1 MVELNMNDKS
11 DASGNY
17 GGSCEWA
24 DPSLALN
31 VGTLCDAAVG
41 AARVDGAAV
50 SLLTPSCTAR
60 ELLYATD
67 AVAARIDDVQLTLG
81 QGPCLDAYR
90 QRTPQART
98 AIGNH
103 HAESPWPLFD
113 DAVHLLGAG
122 AVFAYPLLRSVSSP
136 IGVLALYRRSEGPL
150 DSTQRAA
157 ATACAKAL
165 STQIALDLPRHVARP
180 LPATRL
186 TQVPVAAGMV
196 ALQLDLRINE
206 ALDVLRAHSYSSDR
220 SLSDVADDVV
230 QRRMTF
236 AGGGPTT

>member
-1 MVELNMNDKS
+1 MDDNS
-11 DASGNY
+11 DVSGNY
-17 GGSCEWA
+17 DGACAWA
-24 DPSLALN
+24 DAALRVN
-31 VGTLCDAAVG
+31 IGTLCDAAVS
-41 AARVDGAAV
+41 AACVDGAAV

-67 AVAARIDDVQLTLG
+67 AVVARIDGVQLTLG

-90 QRTPQART
+90 QRTPQARN

-113 DAVHLLGAG
+113 DAVHHLGAG
-122 AVFAYPLLRSVSSP
+122 AVFAYPLLRAAASP
-136 IGVLALYRRSEGPL
+136 IGVLELYRRSEGPL

-165 STQIALDLPRHVARP
+165 STQIALDLPRHVAQQ

-196 ALQLDLRINE
+196 ALQLDLLIDE

-220 SLSDVADDVV
+220 PLSDVADDVV
-230 QRRMTF
+230 QRRMSF
-236 AGGGPTT
+236 AGSWPTT